1 MKKQFVLWFSLLCML
16 LPGCSGSGESLDP
29 ALALRS
35 RLLSCASYAFDAQV
49 TADYGDKL
57 YTFEMNCQV
66 DNSGQVTFTVTAP
79 ETISG
84 ITGTVSAQ
92 GGKLTFDDTALAF
105 ELLADGQFSPVSAP
119 WVLVH
124 TLHEGYITASAEV
137 ENGYM
142 VTINDRYDEE
152 ALTLSVWL
160 DHNGLPAGA
169 EIIWR
174 DRRVLSLTV
183 KNFSFQ

>member
-16 LPGCSGSGESLDP
+16 LPGCSGRGESLDP

-35 RLLSCASYAFDAQV
+35 RLLSADAYSFDTRI
-49 TADYGDKL
+49 TADYGDKV
-57 YTFEMNCQV
+57 YTFDMNCQV
-66 DNSGQVTFTVTAP
+66 DNTGQVTFSVTAP
-79 ETISG
+79 QTIAG

-124 TLHEGYITASAEV
+124 TLHHGYITSVADADS
-137 ENGYM
+137 GYM
-142 VTINDRYDEE
+142 VMINDRYDEDV
-152 ALTLSVWL
+152 LNLSVWL

-169 EIIWR
+169 EIFWR